1 MNKGLISKI
10 YKELRQFDN
19 NNKNKPSQS
28 KKKKKWAE
36 DLNRCFSKEDIHMAK
51 KHMKKCSTSLII
63 KEMKIT
69 FGNVQQNNIKH
80 LSFDQA
86 IPLTEISLKDKKGN
100 KTKKLNAQITH
111 YLTICNN
118 KVLGTHWDRVNGQQS
133 IHTKETL

>member
-1 MNKGLISKI
+1 MCVPGSSHVREFQLFHIFEHLMVVSTCISLVI
-10 YKELRQFDN
+10 
-19 NNKNKPSQS
+19 
-28 KKKKKWAE
+28 
-36 DLNRCFSKEDIHMAK
+36 
-51 KHMKKCSTSLII
+51 
-63 KEMKIT
+63 
-69 FGNVQQNNIKH
+69 NNIKH